1 MAGKISENLLHIN
14 DRIRSAARKSG
25 RGPEKITLIAVT
37 KAVEPKKI
45 KEAINCGVRLFGE
58 NYVQEAAEKIKKIRD
73 KSVKWHFIGHLQKNK
88 AKLAIELFD
97 VIESVDSLNL
107 AKELNRRAEAP
118 INILMEVNVAGES
131 SKTGVPIDSAFELA
145 EAISGMKNLR
155 LRGLMTIPPY
165 HENPELSRPYFVAL
179 RRLAERIN
187 KAHLENVS
195 VRELSMGM
203 SKDFDVAIE
212 EGATIVRIGTA
223 IFGEREAKDAQQTK
237 IKPNS

>member
-1 MAGKISENLLHIN
+1 MAGKISENIIRVN

-25 RGPEKITLIAVT
+25 RGPDEITLVAVT
-37 KAVEPKKI
+37 KTVEPKKI
-45 KEAINCGVRLFGE
+45 KEALNCGLRLFGE
-58 NYVQEAAEKIKKIRD
+58 NYVQEAEEKIKKIRD

-88 AKLAIELFD
+88 AKLALSLFD
-97 VIESVDSLNL
+97 VIESVDSISL
-107 AKELNRRAEAP
+107 ARELNKRAEEP
-118 INILMEVNVAGES
+118 IGILMEINVAGEG
-131 SKTGVPIDSAFELA
+131 SKTGVPINEAFSLA
-145 EAISGMKNLR
+145 EAISGMKMLR

-165 HENPELSRPYFVAL
+165 NENPELSRPYFVAL

-203 SKDFDVAIE
+203 SNDFDIAIE

-223 IFGEREAKDAQQTK
+223 IFGERVAKDAR
-237 IKPNS
+237 KPKN

>member
-1 MAGKISENLLHIN
+1 MAGKISDNLISIN

-25 RGPEKITLIAVT
+25 RGPEEITLVAVT
-37 KAVEPKKI
+37 KTVEPKKI
-45 KEAINCGVRLFGE
+45 KEALNCGVRLFGE
-58 NYVQEAAEKIKKIRD
+58 NYVQEAEEKIRKIRD

-88 AKLAIELFD
+88 AKLAAALFD
-97 VIESVDSLNL
+97 MVESVDSVGL
-107 AKELNRRAEAP
+107 AKELNKRAEEP
-118 INILMEVNVAGES
+118 IDILMEINVAGEG

-165 HENPELSRPYFVAL
+165 NEDPELSRPYFVAL
-179 RRLAERIN
+179 RRCAERIN

-195 VRELSMGM
+195 MRELSMGM
-203 SKDFDVAIE
+203 SGDFEVAIE

-223 IFGEREAKDAQQTK
+223 IFGEREAKDAR
-237 IKPNS
+237 KPKK